1 MCREDARSR
10 AQKSPPLELEDGI
23 VGSIDEEL
31 AKCDTKVPLLSHFV
45 RRLAMSDVA
54 DEASANSKRGYVIA
68 ITWLASIAKAPL
80 KLNFALAIGLVV
92 RCIFSTDYARTPC
105 TVVAWSCPVGTPW
118 VVVVDLQGVR

>member
-1 MCREDARSR
+1 MSSRDERRLEKAERQVLELHNTLKEKEAHISRLAAELRKANIYALASVPQGEVVTRAADMCREDARSR

-54 DEASANSKRGYVIA
+54 DECRDAS
-68 ITWLASIAKAPL
+68 
-80 KLNFALAIGLVV
+80 
-92 RCIFSTDYARTPC
+92 
-105 TVVAWSCPVGTPW
+105 
-118 VVVVDLQGVR
+118 